1 MALRVEFDPS
11 NKILLLRFDGQLTDD
26 AVAELY
32 QAIRKHWIA
41 ADASMGI
48 VDFSS
53 VTDFAL
59 SGDLIRKLANQE
71 PCIPDATSRPRVI
84 VAPQAHVFG
93 LTRMFQILGE
103 TTRPLLS
110 VVHTLDEALAALG
123 IHSPHFESL
132 Q

>member
-11 NKILLLRFDGQLTDD
+11 NKILLLRFDGQLTDE
-26 AVAELY
+26 AIAEFY
-32 QAIRKHWIA
+32 RVIRKYWIA

-53 VTDFAL
+53 VTEFAL
-59 SGDLIRKLANQE
+59 SGDLIRELANQE
-71 PCIPDATSRPRVI
+71 PCIPDATRRPRVI
-84 VAPQAHVFG
+84 MAPQAHAFG

-110 VVHTLDEALAALG
+110 VVHNPRRGISCTRHSFPAL
-123 IHSPHFESL
+123 
-132 Q
+132 